1 MRGDFIIHMQT
12 PNISYVESYGRQVN
26 SYLLDITKL

>member
-12 PNISYVESYGRQVN
+12 QNISYVESYGRQVKQ
-26 SYLLDITKL
+26 LFA